1 MKSNIYKFLSKS
13 LSTYIFL
20 LVIIFIMKL
29 VGLDYFGL
37 DLNNPMFVNISNL
50 ATKYGFKDLW
60 YACTM
65 EFYLYMFISISC
77 EDNSKRMKLF
87 ILFITPLTFLVKYV
101 NHIINFTAITYFIE
115 MFYMLIL
122 CYIYNKLYKKLK
134 FRKIFR
140 NYILFVIINTVFQLI
155 SCITRV
161 NYITKSDFNFITN
174 IILDFDYIILLIIY
188 YIIYFKGGNKI
199 CLEMEVGLSSLKKIN
214 LKKLLTKLQR
224 NLDSFKKLN
233 KVDKLTYIIYLQLS
247 LLWNTLSVILILL
260 VAKLNNTFIEC
271 IFILTSFW
279 LSKRKFGKPFHLKSM
294 SQCFVVSNLTYYI
307 LNRVTTP
314 LGISIFIPILLGVS
328 LSYFTSKLVKS
339 ENPKLYRGIPIDEF
353 DKKILK
359 VTDKN
364 SLHYKIC
371 YMYYIER
378 KSELEISHKTN
389 YSIDNIKKIKSKI
402 NKNIE
407 KLQ

>member
-1 MKSNIYKFLSKS
+1 MKSNIDKFLSKS

-20 LVIIFIMKL
+20 LVTIFIMKL

-37 DLNNPMFVNISNL
+37 DTNNPIILKVNLFLSKNWVLRDILYFIPLWLNQFVMVSVSANS
-50 ATKYGFKDLW
+50 
-60 YACTM
+60 
-65 EFYLYMFISISC
+65 
-77 EDNSKRMKLF
+77 NSKKMVLINIITIPFYYLLEVYKLKLF
-87 ILFITPLTFLVKYV
+87 GIYSTI
-101 NHIINFTAITYFIE
+101 IE
-115 MFYMLIL
+115 MLYFLSLVLI
-122 CYIYNKLYKKLK
+122 YK
-134 FRKIFR
+134 
-140 NYILFVIINTVFQLI
+140 
-155 SCITRV
+155 
-161 NYITKSDFNFITN
+161 
-174 IILDFDYIILLIIY
+174 
-188 YIIYFKGGNKI
+188 
-199 CLEMEVGLSSLKKIN
+199 KKIN
-214 LKKLLTKLQR
+214 FKTIKRFLFVVVGIFIVQAISTFTRFRYSFEYVESSIENLILNLDYILMLIMIYKINFMKGDDNKCYQEHQYLSLQKKLNLTQLLTKLQR
-224 NLDSFKKLN
+224 NLYSFKQLD

-279 LSKRKFGKPFHLKSM
+279 LSKRQFGKPFHLKSM
-294 SQCFVVSNLTYYI
+294 SQCFVVSNLTYYV
-307 LNRVTTP
+307 LNRVTTH
-314 LGISIFIPILLGVS
+314 LGISIFIPILLGVG
-328 LSYFTSKLVKS
+328 LSYFTSKLVKNG
-339 ENPKLYRGIPIDEF
+339 NPKLYRGIPIDEF

-364 SLHYKIC
+364 SLHYQIC

-389 YSIDNIKKIKSKI
+389 YSIDNIKKIKSKM

>member
-1 MKSNIYKFLSKS
+1 MKSNIDKFLSKS

-37 DLNNPMFVNISNL
+37 DLNNPII
-50 ATKYGFKDLW
+50 TKVDGLFKSWYLKDLW
-60 YACTM
+60 YVFTLWLYGYFIISITCNCNNKEM
-65 EFYLYMFISISC
+65 KIYSIMCIPIFYLATYLETKYSIMILNCFIDFGYLLLLSY
-77 EDNSKRMKLF
+77 LF
-87 ILFITPLTFLVKYV
+87 NLRYKCVSNKK
-101 NHIINFTAITYFIE
+101 
-115 MFYMLIL
+115 LIL
-122 CYIYNKLYKKLK
+122 NYA
-134 FRKIFR
+134 KII
-140 NYILFVIINTVFQLI
+140 ILNLFFQIISV
-155 SCITRV
+155 ITRV
-161 NYITKSDFNFITN
+161 GYFEKSNYNFIVN
-174 IILDFDYIILLIIY
+174 FILDLDYLLLFIIY
-188 YIIYFKGGNKI
+188 HKLYFEGGERI
-199 CLEMEVGLSSLKKIN
+199 CLEMVVSSFLQRKIN
-214 LKKLLTKLQR
+214 LKKSLKKLQR

-279 LSKRKFGKPFHLKSM
+279 LSKRQFGKPFHLKSM

>member
-1 MKSNIYKFLSKS
+1 MKSNIDNFLSKS

-20 LVIIFIMKL
+20 LIIIFIMKL
-29 VGLDYFGL
+29 VGLDYFGI
-37 DLNNPMFVNISNL
+37 DLENEITIKINDFILTNYTIQNII
-50 ATKYGFKDLW
+50 
-60 YACTM
+60 
-65 EFYLYMFISISC
+65 FIFPLLISQYIILSITLK
-77 EDNSKRMKLF
+77 DNSKKMIIFNLIILPIMFVFQCYKLKIF
-87 ILFITPLTFLVKYV
+87 GNYSLIAEILYFYIL
-101 NHIINFTAITYFIE
+101 II
-115 MFYMLIL
+115 
-122 CYIYNKLYKKLK
+122 IYNKKIDFKLFKKTGIVILLNILLQAISTLTRFNYSILYV
-134 FRKIFR
+134 
-140 NYILFVIINTVFQLI
+140 NNVAINFLL
-155 SCITRV
+155 
-161 NYITKSDFNFITN
+161 N
-174 IILDFDYIILLIIY
+174 LDYIMFIVIGYKLYFTKGVDKKWY
-188 YIIYFKGGNKI
+188 Y
-199 CLEMEVGLSSLKKIN
+199 LVEVSLSSLKKMN
-214 LKKLLTKLQR
+214 LKNLLQKLQR
-224 NLDSFKKLN
+224 NLHSFKKLD
-233 KVDKLTYIIYLQLS
+233 KVDKLTIVIYLFLS
-247 LLWNTLSVILILL
+247 LIWNVFTVVFVLFVATL
-260 VAKLNNTFIEC
+260 NHTFIEC

-279 LSKRKFGKPFHLKSM
+279 LSKRQFGKPFHLKSM

-364 SLHYKIC
+364 SLHYQIC

-389 YSIDNIKKIKSKI
+389 YSIDNIKKIKSKM

>member
-1 MKSNIYKFLSKS
+1 MKSNIDKFLSKS

-37 DLNNPMFVNISNL
+37 DLNNPII
-50 ATKYGFKDLW
+50 TKVDGLFNSWYLKDLW
-60 YACTM
+60 YVFTLWLYGYFIISITCNCNNKEM
-65 EFYLYMFISISC
+65 KIYSIMCIPIFYLATYLETKYSIMILNCFIDFGYLLLLSY
-77 EDNSKRMKLF
+77 LF
-87 ILFITPLTFLVKYV
+87 NLRYKCVSNKK
-101 NHIINFTAITYFIE
+101 
-115 MFYMLIL
+115 LIL
-122 CYIYNKLYKKLK
+122 NYA
-134 FRKIFR
+134 KII
-140 NYILFVIINTVFQLI
+140 ILNLFFQIISV
-155 SCITRV
+155 ITRV
-161 NYITKSDFNFITN
+161 GYFEKSNYNFIVN
-174 IILDFDYIILLIIY
+174 FILDLDYLLLFIIY
-188 YIIYFKGGNKI
+188 HKLYFEGGERI
-199 CLEMEVGLSSLKKIN
+199 CLEMVVSSFSQRKIN
-214 LKKLLTKLQR
+214 LKKSLKKLQR

-279 LSKRKFGKPFHLKSM
+279 LSKRQFGKPFHLKSM
-294 SQCFVVSNLTYYI
+294 SQCFIVSNLTYYI

>member
-37 DLNNPMFVNISNL
+37 DTNNSIILKVNLFLSKNWVLRDILYFIPLWLNQFVMVSVSANS
-50 ATKYGFKDLW
+50 
-60 YACTM
+60 
-65 EFYLYMFISISC
+65 
-77 EDNSKRMKLF
+77 NSKKMVLINIITIPFYYLLEVYKLKLF
-87 ILFITPLTFLVKYV
+87 GVYSTIVEMLYFLSLVLIYKKK
-101 NHIINFTAITYFIE
+101 INFKTIKRFLFVVVGIFIVQAISTFTRFRYSFEYVESSIE
-115 MFYMLIL
+115 NLILNLDYILMLIMIYKINFMKGVETK
-122 CYIYNKLYKKLK
+122 CYQEHQY
-134 FRKIFR
+134 
-140 NYILFVIINTVFQLI
+140 
-155 SCITRV
+155 
-161 NYITKSDFNFITN
+161 
-174 IILDFDYIILLIIY
+174 
-188 YIIYFKGGNKI
+188 
-199 CLEMEVGLSSLKKIN
+199 LSLLKKIN

-279 LSKRKFGKPFHLKSM
+279 LSKRQFGKPFHLKSM